1 MESTRTLIID
11 QLSYLLDELEAQRP
25 WLNRIPSIQL
35 EAKPMESSL
44 SLVEMYAQ
52 MARREWQEH
61 VPEMLGP
68 MDPFLGKGNLSEMID
83 LVQQGRRQL
92 IEYLQ
97 QIDQDVWETA
107 VSVHGANVA
116 DYSFQITQSDST
128 FLRMIAER
136 LHESVIKFN
145 S

>member
-1 MESTRTLIID
+1 MESKRTLIID

-35 EAKPMESSL
+35 EAKPMESSP

-61 VPEMLGP
+61 LPALLGP
-68 MDPFLGKGNLSEMID
+68 TDPFLGKGTLSETID
-83 LVQQGRRQL
+83 TIQQGRRQL
-92 IEYLQ
+92 VEFLQ
-97 QIDQDVWETA
+97 QIKEDDWEMA
-107 VSVHGANVA
+107 VSVNGARIS
-116 DYSFQITQSDST
+116 DYSFQITQSDGT
-128 FLRMIAER
+128 FLKMIAER